1 MSFNSFI
8 KQALVKCLITASSEQ
23 HLFDNVSAQ
32 WERLKQWQ
40 QLDTEGKQDYSINL
54 AACSIEL
61 LSRLRTLNNEDIVAQ
76 CIDLH
81 HRKNRGYAGRSA
93 DPWANFR
100 LCEQF
105 GISAVD
111 GCLTRLSDKYARL
124 MNLKSDR
131 TLDRVNEPITDTLQ
145 DLINYS
151 IILCCLLDEK

>member
-8 KQALVKCLITASSEQ
+8 KQALAKCLITSCNQQ
-23 HLFDNVSAQ
+23 HLFDNVIAQ

-40 QLDTEGKQDYSINL
+40 QLDTEGKQDHLINL
-54 AACSIEL
+54 AICSIEL
-61 LSRLRTLNNEDIVAQ
+61 LSRLQTLNNEDIVAR

-81 HRKNRGYAGRSA
+81 NRKNQGYAGRSA

-100 LCEQF
+100 LCEEF

-124 MNLKSDR
+124 TNLWSDR
-131 TLDRVNEPITDTLQ
+131 TLDQVNEPITDTLQ